1 MEIINRISDFWN
13 NYYYLKLKRLKK
25 KAKYETNWSIILH
38 MSFFQSVNVSSFV
51 VLLSI
56 FFEWIVINKITLFL
70 PAVLISIYNIKRLDK
85 KEINFV
91 DKIEL
96 TKKEK
101 KKILIYDIYDI
112 VSTIIFMIV
121 LYVASKL

>member
-1 MEIINRISDFWN
+1 
-13 NYYYLKLKRLKK
+13 
-25 KAKYETNWSIILH
+25 